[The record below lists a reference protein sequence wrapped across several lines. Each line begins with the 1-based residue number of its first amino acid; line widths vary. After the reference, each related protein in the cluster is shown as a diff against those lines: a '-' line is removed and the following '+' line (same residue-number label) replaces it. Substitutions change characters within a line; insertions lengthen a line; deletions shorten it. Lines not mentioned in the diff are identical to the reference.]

1 MDWLTIAICIVIA
14 VLALKFLKMVGKVI
28 SIVVLVIAVCIF
40 LNSVFSI
47 NVVELAQGY
56 LAGM

>member
-40 LNSVFSI
+40 LNSAFGI

>member
-28 SIVVLVIAVCIF
+28 SFVVLVIAVCIF
-40 LNSVFSI
+40 LNSVFGI

>member
-14 VLALKFLKMVGKVI
+14 VLALKFLKTVGKVI

-40 LNSVFSI
+40 LNSVFGI
-47 NVVELAQGY
+47 DVVELAQGY

>member
-14 VLALKFLKMVGKVI
+14 VLVLKFLKIVGKVI

-40 LNSVFSI
+40 LNSVFGI

>member
-40 LNSVFSI
+40 LNSVFGI
-47 NVVELAQGY
+47 DVVELAQGY

>member
-40 LNSVFSI
+40 LNSVFGI
-47 NVVELAQGY
+47 NVIELAQSY

>member
-40 LNSVFSI
+40 LNSVFGI

>member
-1 MDWLTIAICIVIA
+1 MDWLTIAICMVIA

-40 LNSVFSI
+40 LNSVFGI